1 MMIAEVS
8 EKYCIPADTLRYYER
23 IGLIPRVHRNKSGMR
38 DYTEEDCKW
47 VEFIKCMR
55 GAGLP
60 IEVLIEYVALFQQGD
75 REDSLFWFYAGQ
87 LRARFDANRCADVS
101 ARAAVGA
108 LNEEYGP
115 PINRY
120 AFRNLAQLEELIPK
134 VVAWDRRTP
143 HDYDHRWINLHGMG
157 ALTGGD
163 GETRALSLPQEQWQA
178 IAERTRDDYLR
189 GFREAMA
196 QAKQVGSEERETP
209 RDE

>member
-75 REDSLFWFYAGQ
+75 STIEARKEIFLEQRRLLRQRMEDMQ
-87 LRARFDANRCADVS
+87 KT
-101 ARAAVGA
+101 
-108 LNEEYGP
+108 
-115 PINRY
+115 
-120 AFRNLAQLEELIPK
+120 LERLDYKITSYENK
-134 VVAWDRRTP
+134 VVEKEKE
-143 HDYDHRWINLHGMG
+143 
-157 ALTGGD
+157 LTNN
-163 GETRALSLPQEQWQA
+163 SQ
-178 IAERTRDDYLR
+178 
-189 GFREAMA
+189 
-196 QAKQVGSEERETP
+196 
-209 RDE
+209 DE